1 MTRLFRSRVA
11 VATGL
16 TVGTAAAGLAF
27 ATVASAAELTAPVAP
42 ATIAA
47 GAEFTVTGTGCM
59 TVEEDYP
66 AYAVVLTDAANDTDE
81 IAVGEADAEG
91 NWSVTLSF
99 PADVELGAHELG
111 ALCDNTY
118 AGEPLEYP
126 IVGITVTAAGTNP
139 APAPAPDQK
148 QTVDTPAPASTPVPA
163 AIRGA
168 SANTPGIV
176 AKTSSASASE
186 LAPGKQVTR
195 VLTGFKP
202 NEQVTLTMHS
212 TPVVLGTFTADANGV
227 VTATF
232 TIPAGTALSD
242 HTFVYVGAD
251 GSYFQETLRVGSG
264 AAVATAGSGL
274 AYTGADVAV
283 PLALGGALVLA
294 GGGALLVARRR
305 NTGATQA

>member
-1 MTRLFRSRVA
+1 MTALSRSRVA

-16 TVGTAAAGLAF
+16 TVGTAAASLAF

-42 ATIAA
+42 TSVAA

-66 AYAVVLTDAANDTDE
+66 AYAVVLTDAATDTDE
-81 IAVGEADAEG
+81 IAIGEADAEG

-99 PADVELGAHELG
+99 PADVALGAHELG

-126 IVGITVTAAGTNP
+126 IVGITVTAAVTTPPP
-139 APAPAPDQK
+139 AGDQQAK
-148 QTVDTPAPASTPVPA
+148 VETPASTTTA
-163 AIRGA
+163 TGAIRGA

-176 AKTSSASASE
+176 AKSSSVSASE

-202 NEQVTLTMHS
+202 FERVTLTMHS
-212 TPVVLGTFTADANGV
+212 TPVVLGTFEADANGV
-227 VTATF
+227 VTATY
-232 TIPAGTALSD
+232 TIPAGAAAGE
-242 HTFVYVGAD
+242 HTFVYEGD
-251 GSYFQETLRVGSG
+251 MGSYFQETLRVGSG
-264 AAVATAGSGL
+264 TAVATAGSGL